1 MPAVLFV
8 LFVLF
13 VLSPSGK
20 ESSDLERGEDE
31 LSWLSSDVWVE
42 PNDAEG
48 EEVDVSWACEGALD
62 EKNTRR
68 MSVSGIERRIPGV
81 QGRGLRVHRVIPA
94 KRENSVIDIFSSSL
108 TLGKPDCAHVIRS
121 SVICHFVVRRWR
133 WLYLRGDRADR
144 CWESELQD
152 VLTTS

>member
-42 PNDAEG
+42 PNDAEE

-81 QGRGLRVHRVIPA
+81 QVRGLRVHRVIPA
-94 KRENSVIDIFSSSL
+94 KRENSVIDIFF
-108 TLGKPDCAHVIRS
+108 
-121 SVICHFVVRRWR
+121 FVSH
-133 WLYLRGDRADR
+133 LREA
-144 CWESELQD
+144 
-152 VLTTS
+152 